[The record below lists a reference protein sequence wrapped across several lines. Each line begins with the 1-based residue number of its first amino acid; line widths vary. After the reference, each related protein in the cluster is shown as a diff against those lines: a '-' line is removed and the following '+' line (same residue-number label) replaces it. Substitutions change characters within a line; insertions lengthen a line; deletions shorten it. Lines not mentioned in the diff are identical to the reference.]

1 MGAIHILQKDEQYMP
16 KLSIIIPVYNMSA
29 QANHCLSTIR
39 KTVRLPY
46 EVIIIDDGSPA
57 DECTIVSSA
66 EDDVRVIRCAAH
78 RGFSHAVNTG
88 IRSSAGEVLL
98 FLHADILLAPHTAED
113 MLDALI
119 NDPAL
124 GAVCAVAPFVYERA
138 QLLPDPPYQSWD
150 SYVAV
155 AEEIRA
161 KESVPHPELFAEMI
175 ALMVRR
181 DALDA
186 AGFLDEAY
194 SVPALA
200 AYDYTLRMTRAGYGM
215 ASLPSVY
222 VHHNDGLQDTEEY
235 ARICE
240 KERALFHTKWGISLD
255 YSFLIRK
262 DLFPLMDL
270 QREGLRILEIGCACG
285 ATLREIGMQNPTAKL
300 YGVEMNESA
309 AVIAAPFA
317 KILSMNVERLELADI
332 TERFDYI
339 IMGDV
344 IEHLL
349 EPWTA
354 IYNMRELLV
363 PGGAIIAS
371 IPNVAH
377 ISNLYYMLC
386 GRWTYEDAGLLDRTH
401 FRFFTKY
408 EIVKLFEEAGFTI
421 EQIESN
427 KQELSDGWQ
436 RFREEILSL
445 HMVDVNPEDLDA
457 YQWLVRAQR
466 T

>member
-57 DECTIVSSA
+57 DECTIVPSA

-138 QLLPDPPYQSWD
+138 QLLPDTPYQSWD

-377 ISNLYYMLC
+377 ISNLHNVLC
-386 GRWTYEDAGLLDRTH
+386 GHWTYEDAGLLDRTH
-401 FRFFTKY
+401 LRFFTKY

>member
-1 MGAIHILQKDEQYMP
+1 MGVIHILQKDEQYMP

-57 DECTIVSSA
+57 DECTTVSSA
-66 EDDVRVIRCAAH
+66 EDDVRVIRCAEH

-119 NDPAL
+119 NGPAL
-124 GAVCAVAPFVYERA
+124 SAVCAVAPSVYERA
-138 QLLPDPPYQSWD
+138 QLLPDTPYQSWD
-150 SYVAV
+150 SYAAV

-161 KESVPHPELFAEMI
+161 NESVPHPELFAEMI

-200 AYDYTLRMTRAGYGM
+200 AYDYTLRMTRAGYGI

-222 VHHNDGLQDTEEY
+222 IHHNDGLQDTEEY
-235 ARICE
+235 DRICE

-255 YSFLIRK
+255 YSFQIRK
-262 DLFPLMDL
+262 DLLPLMNL
-270 QREGLRILEIGCACG
+270 QREGLRVLEIGCACG
-285 ATLREIGMQNPTAKL
+285 ATLREIGHMNPTAKL
-300 YGVEMNESA
+300 CGVELNEYA
-309 AVIAAPFA
+309 AAIAAPFT
-317 KILSMNVERLELADI
+317 KILSMNVEKLDPADI
-332 TERFDYI
+332 SERFDYI

-349 EPWTA
+349 DPWSA
-354 IYNMRELLV
+354 IRNMRELLV
-363 PGGAIIAS
+363 PGGTIIAS

-377 ISNLYYMLC
+377 ISNLYHVLC
-386 GRWTYEDAGLLDRTH
+386 GRWTYEDMGVLDRTH

-408 EIVKLFEEAGFTI
+408 EIVQLFENAGFIVDET
-421 EQIESN
+421 QPR
-427 KQELSDGWQ
+427 KLPLDAQWQ
-436 RFREEILSL
+436 KFRDEILSL
-445 HMVDVNPEDLDA
+445 QTVHVNVEDLEA
-457 YQWLVRAQR
+457 YQWFVRAQR
-466 T
+466 V